1 MCRLQRTHGG
11 KRRTVA
17 GALSLDDIDEGGEPA
32 VFSHLGGDASA
43 GLAVA
48 GLAKGGEDCPPEGFG
63 GRPFSP

>member
-43 GLAVA
+43 GLA
-48 GLAKGGEDCPPEGFG
+48 E
-63 GRPFSP
+63 